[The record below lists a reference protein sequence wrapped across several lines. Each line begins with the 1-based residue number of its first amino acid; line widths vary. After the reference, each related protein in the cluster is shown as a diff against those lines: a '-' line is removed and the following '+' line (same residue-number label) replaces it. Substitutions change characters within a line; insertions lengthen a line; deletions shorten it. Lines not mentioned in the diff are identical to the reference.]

1 MTQEIDSRLVRFAD
15 WRAPPVRGSISR
27 SMYGFRMNFGTFLKV
42 HMCAICTLGVLS
54 TGQFHFGQVCGK
66 CSDFDPGLFDSR
78 LLRFAL
84 SSRCDLIPAC
94 WAGWRSL
101 LLLCKSAGPLKS
113 VFECSR
119 VFRVCFTVLEG
130 VFECSGIFSSVQVHF
145 PSVETRF
152 WELKCDFEC

>member
-1 MTQEIDSRLVRFAD
+1 MISRLFWIRTKMTQEIDRRLVRFAD

-66 CSDFDPGLFDSR
+66 CSDFDPGLFDSM
-78 LLRFAL
+78 LLQFAL
-84 SSRCDLIPAC
+84 SCRCDLIPAC

-101 LLLCKSAGPLKS
+101 LLLCKSAGPVWMWLG
-113 VFECSR
+113 VRFR
-119 VFRVCFTVLEG
+119 VFVCCSG
-130 VFECSGIFSSVQVHF
+130 VF
-145 PSVETRF
+145 
-152 WELKCDFEC
+152 